1 MLLLVLER
9 GELWLHA
16 RWIGPG
22 APVDAAHRVDVADV
36 GMAAA
41 AVDDDGLLVLAVR
54 ALDVVVDV
62 VALREALL
70 GHDVVLRLIFVEVD
84 ELAEWD
90 FLLEDGHAVSVGR

>member
-1 MLLLVLER
+1 M
-9 GELWLHA
+9 
-16 RWIGPG
+16 
-22 APVDAAHRVDVADV
+22 
-36 GMAAA
+36 
-41 AVDDDGLLVLAVR
+41 LAVR